1 MKPNTLKS
9 AVVLALALAGTL
21 AVGACNTM
29 EGVGQDVKAGGAAV
43 EDTAR
48 DAKD

>member
-1 MKPNTLKS
+1 MNPKNLKA
-9 AVVLALALAGTL
+9 AVVIALALAGTL
-21 AVGACNTM
+21 ALGACNTM
-29 EGVGQDVKAGGAAV
+29 EGVGQDVQSGGSAL